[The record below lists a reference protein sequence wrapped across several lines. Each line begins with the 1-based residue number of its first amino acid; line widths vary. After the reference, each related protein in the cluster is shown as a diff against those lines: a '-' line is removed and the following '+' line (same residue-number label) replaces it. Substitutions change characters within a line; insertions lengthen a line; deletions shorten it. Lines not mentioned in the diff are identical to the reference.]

1 MQHII
6 WNILYIFIRV
16 IWFTVYLFWLLIR
29 DMLKSSNI
37 ILMASFFL
45 SLWCLLY
52 IVRYFV
58 YVQTHFNFFYQIHYL
73 IIHADHLWILL
84 YNFGMKSILSNIS
97 IDICLYLVS
106 LWQYNFFHHFT
117 FCLYVY
123 VLRRWTSCRQHMIG
137 CWLLI
142 YLFSLFTWSY
152 FLWENLN
159 C

>member
-73 IIHADHLWILL
+73 IIHADHLWILI

-106 LWQYNFFHHFT
+106 LWQYNFFTTLPFVYMYM
-117 FCLYVY
+117 FWGDELLAGSIWLDVDYSFICLA
-123 VLRRWTSCRQHMIG
+123 
-137 CWLLI
+137 
-142 YLFSLFTWSY
+142 YLPGHISFGRI
-152 FLWENLN
+152 
-159 C
+159 